1 MRGLTPRG
9 PGMSSPAS
17 TPPRDDAADDRSD
30 YDDLAETLDTAIE
43 EARRKVES
51 GRVYDAENE
60 KVRIKWIRA
69 LAYAVNVR
77 RQVTNDRDL
86 AELSD
91 RVEAL
96 EDAHGEGDP
105 TLSGVLRDDDRDDDE
120 LVVDFDNQDT

>member
-1 MRGLTPRG
+1 MTE
-9 PGMSSPAS
+9 SNAS
-17 TPPRDDAADDRSD
+17 AGTRESDVDD
-30 YDDLAETLDTAIE
+30 YDFLIDHLDEAIE

-86 AELSD
+86 EELTA
-91 RVEAL
+91 RIEEL
-96 EDAHGEGDP
+96 EE
-105 TLSGVLRDDDRDDDE
+105 VL
-120 LVVDFDNQDT
+120 